1 MLLFDE
7 SHRKKNSD
15 ESQKEE
21 SWKSKIVPR
30 RRKEIDKLLLT
41 LESFNPEDS
50 SLKAIRK
57 DADQVHS
64 DGFYFFNISVHRTMI
79 LIELEEEGEATIV
92 WAGSHQ
98 EYEIVF
104 KNNKKVIEKWLK
116 NKGYITS

>member
-1 MLLFDE
+1 MRVIGRKILMKVK
-7 SHRKKNSD
+7 KKNLGN
-15 ESQKEE
+15 QKL
-21 SWKSKIVPR
+21 WR
-30 RRKEIDKLLLT
+30 EIDKLLLT
-41 LESFNPEDS
+41 LGSFHPEDS
-50 SLKAIRK
+50 SLKTIRK